1 MLGSVHPVAALTG
14 LLTLLG
20 VSGSFLLAAPPPDPS
35 EPNRSH
41 LIAAVHQASL
51 DRDQALPSLS
61 PKSSAQ
67 VSFPTLNSEQLD
79 RQLQRYLRYYA
90 EFGAPDILIIGSS
103 RAFQGVDPIALERT
117 LSARGYQGLK
127 IYNFG
132 INGATAQVEDWLIR
146 QLLRPEQLPRLI
158 IWADNSRAFNE
169 GRVDQ
174 TFANIQASAGQ
185 KHLAAGQFP
194 PLPQV
199 SPLAFGKFC
208 LDMLPKSI
216 AIDQVVQVGTID
228 PDGFMYPQPRPML
241 CQTAL
246 KTASRNLNQL
256 GVAAS
261 VHATA
266 HPTASG
272 NSPVEMLGFRVVTKK
287 FDPKTYFQEYPWVPS
302 EYDADYLRF
311 NLEGKQATA
320 LRHLVSFVRSRNIA
334 LAIVSLPLTPTHL
347 NGLRGDYEQQF
358 RAYMQQQAQ
367 AQGFAFYDFTTH
379 KALTGNE
386 FFEDPSHIN
395 RYGAEAVAIE
405 LGRILVMPGEDPP
418 SVQASVAQ

>member
-1 MLGSVHPVAALTG
+1 MLGSVHPVAALTA
-14 LLTLLG
+14 LVTLLG
-20 VSGSFLLAAPPPDPS
+20 ISGSFLLAAPSPNSS
-35 EPNRSH
+35 EPNQAH
-41 LIAAVHQASL
+41 LVAVAKRESL
-51 DRDQALPSLS
+51 GRDRTLPSLS
-61 PKSSAQ
+61 SQAD
-67 VSFPTLNSEQLD
+67 FPTLNSEQLD

-117 LSARGYQGLK
+117 LADRGYPGLK

-174 TFANIQASAGQ
+174 TFENIQASAGQ
-185 KHLAAGQFP
+185 KLLAAGHYP

-208 LDMLPKSI
+208 LDMLPKTV
-216 AIDQVVQVGTID
+216 AIDQVVQVGPID
-228 PDGFMYPQPRPML
+228 PDGFMYPQPRPLL

-246 KTASRNLNQL
+246 KTASRNLSQL
-256 GVAAS
+256 GFGSGVSSAS
-261 VHATA
+261 QTV
-266 HPTASG
+266 SLG
-272 NSPVEMLGFRVVTKK
+272 LSPVEMLGFRVVTQK
-287 FDPKTYFQEYPWVPS
+287 FDPKTYFQAYPWVPS

-311 NLEGKQATA
+311 NLDGKQATA
-320 LRHLVSFVRSRNIA
+320 LRSLVSFVRSRNIA

-347 NGLRGDYEQQF
+347 NGLRGEYEQQF

-367 AQGFAFYDFTTH
+367 AQGFAFYDLTTQ
-379 KALTGNE
+379 KALAQNE

-405 LGRILVMPGEDPP
+405 LGRTLAMPGEATP
-418 SVQASVAQ
+418 SVQSAVSQ